1 VNRGLA
7 RGKAKIGRR
16 IDEEAHWGANWFT
29 MGVEDGR
36 LVTVDDASTEK
47 GVFTLPLRDELIKEN
62 PRVLANQPKG
72 TIRLEARMDLAIDL
86 QWKVNN
92 RLLRK

>member
-1 VNRGLA
+1 
-7 RGKAKIGRR
+7 
-16 IDEEAHWGANWFT
+16 
-29 MGVEDGR
+29 
-36 LVTVDDASTEK
+36 VDDASTEK

-62 PRVLANQPKG
+62 PMVVPNQPRR
-72 TIRLEARMDLAIDL
+72 TIKLEARMDLAIDL